1 MSVRFGPL
9 LGPPRPGPRPVR
21 WSSARNPGTGRSCH
35 GRPPVFPPLWR
46 DDKRSVLFL
55 GAAEIG
61 HGIYRANT
69 AELRDRRRAFL
80 DELKATVPI
89 HPLTETTAEIVAR
102 IGGEQAA
109 RGIILP
115 LADLPHRNL
124 RPGTGLCGW
133 EQQPAGFW
141 QHPGFACDATVND
154 RAFFR
159 RYRFLYTPDTHGS
172 MGPFVAPFK

>member
-1 MSVRFGPL
+1 MEPAL
-9 LGPPRPGPRPVR
+9 LGLVLD
-21 WSSARNPGTGRSCH
+21 S
-35 GRPPVFPPLWR
+35 
-46 DDKRSVLFL
+46 SVLIAAERRNL
-55 GAAEIG
+55 TAAQAIENVQQAVGEIPIILSAVSVAEIG
-61 HGIYRANT
+61 HGIYRADT
-69 AELRDRRRAFL
+69 PELRDRRRAFL

-89 HPLTETTAEIVAR
+89 HPLTEATAEIVAR

-159 RYRFLYTPDTHGS
+159 RYRFLYTPILRLNGAVR
-172 MGPFVAPFK
+172 GAIRVNGLR